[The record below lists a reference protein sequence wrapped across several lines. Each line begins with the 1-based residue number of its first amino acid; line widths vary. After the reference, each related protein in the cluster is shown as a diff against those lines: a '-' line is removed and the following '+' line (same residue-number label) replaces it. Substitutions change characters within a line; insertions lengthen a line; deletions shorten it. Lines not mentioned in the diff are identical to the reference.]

1 MNKIYSP
8 LQLQEL
14 YQTAC
19 RRGGL
24 TPADLVERI
33 AQRFVYAFTR
43 LHSPSQRRVHIFAG
57 AGENG
62 AYALA
67 IARLLRERNYRPEVY
82 LFYRQG
88 KLSESCEAQRLRLEG
103 TEVPLTEVSTEFR
116 PPHFQAGELIIDGL
130 FGGELTKPLSGGYA
144 LVVDKINQS
153 GLPIVSIE
161 IPSGLYAEDNS
172 TNPLEQVVRAT
183 HTIAFESP
191 YLSLLFG
198 ESAPYVGQ
206 WQVLPIGIDEGLHQD
221 VNSRYYLQSEQTLG
235 ASLLTRQPF
244 ADKQACGSALLIG
257 GSTSKVG
264 HLLLALRAA
273 LRAGCGELTVH
284 TLTPLATS
292 LQIAQPELLASLA
305 GGQEFE
311 QLPKHLG
318 QYQTIAIGTAM
329 DEPAMSESLLRQ
341 LMTSSSRPMIFDDW
355 AIQRFAHNRSL
366 LDIVPRGSVL
376 LCSRRDQERLFGGHT
391 TSLERVELAKQLASR
406 LDATIVLKGAYTAI
420 CRASDNVY
428 FNTTGNAAL
437 ARSGSGDVLTG
448 LLLGLMARGYGSLVA
463 TLLACYLHGQ
473 VADLCAARQSIESV
487 LPSDLVNHIGE
498 ALRQLASD
506 V

>member
-14 YQTAC
+14 YQAAC
-19 RRGGL
+19 QRGEL
-24 TPADLVERI
+24 TPTDLIERI
-33 AQRFVYAFTR
+33 AQRFVYAFSR
-43 LHSPSQRRVHIFAG
+43 LYSSGQRRIHIFAG
-57 AGENG
+57 SGTNG

-67 IARLLRERNYRPEVY
+67 VARLLRERNYRPEVY

-88 KLSESCEAQRLRLEG
+88 KLSEACETQRQRLAG
-103 TEVPLTEVSTEFR
+103 TEVPMTEVSTEFR
-116 PPHFQAGELIIDGL
+116 PPHFQTGELIIDGL

-153 GLPIVSIE
+153 GLPVVSIE

-172 TNPLEQVVRAT
+172 TNPLEQVIRAT

-191 YLSLLFG
+191 YLALLFG

-206 WQVLPIGIDEGLHQD
+206 WQVLPIGFDEALHRS
-221 VNSRYYLQSEQTLG
+221 VNSRYYLQSEQSLG
-235 ASLLTRQPF
+235 MSLLERKPF
-244 ADKQACGSALLIG
+244 ADKHSYGSALLIG
-257 GSTSKVG
+257 GSTTKVG
-264 HLLLALRAA
+264 HLLLTLRAA
-273 LRAGCGELTVH
+273 LRSGCGELTVH
-284 TLTPLATS
+284 TLSSLASS

-305 GGQEFE
+305 GEQEFE
-311 QLPKHLG
+311 QLPKHLAH
-318 QYQTIAIGTAM
+318 YQTIAIGTAM
-329 DEPAMSESLLRQ
+329 GESAMSEGLFRQ
-341 LMTSSSRPMIFDDW
+341 LMTSCARPMIFDDW
-355 AIQRFAHNRSL
+355 AIERFAQNRAL
-366 LDIVPRGSVL
+366 LDLVPRGSVL
-376 LCSRRDQERLFGGHT
+376 LCSRRDQDRLFGGQT
-391 TSLERVELAKQLASR
+391 SSLERVELAKQLASR

-448 LLLGLMARGYGSLVA
+448 LLLGLMTRGYNSLIA

-473 VADLCAARQSIESV
+473 VADLCAARQSMESV
-487 LPSDLVNHIGE
+487 LPSDLINHIGE

-506 V
+506 N